1 MQRWRLWL
9 EKPRGG
15 KGSRCY
21 HLPFCIHR
29 ESLMAYRNLEI
40 SNRGAVRTIV
50 VNRPD
55 KLNALNRD
63 TLNEL
68 GLVFAQAAQDDA
80 VRVVVLTGAGEKAF
94 VAGAD
99 IAEMNGY
106 TPVQAQGFSRAGQRL
121 MTSIERLGKPVIA
134 RVQGFALGGGME
146 LAMACHLRVASE
158 KAKFGQPE
166 INLGLIPGFGGT
178 QRLLRLAGRG
188 AALELCLTGAPINA
202 QRAYEL
208 GIVTRVVAPE
218 ALDEAVNTLAD
229 QLAAAAPL
237 AAAGILDAV
246 LQGGETAIDQGLEF
260 ETQGFALAFSTEDM
274 REGTTA
280 FLEKRKPQFTGR

>member
-1 MQRWRLWL
+1 MQRDIRELRTSSMA
-9 EKPRGG
+9 KVPAATIPV
-15 KGSRCY
+15 
-21 HLPFCIHR
+21 LP
-29 ESLMAYRNLEI
+29 SLGLLMAFRNLETHH
-40 SNRGAVRTIV
+40 RGGIRTIV

-55 KLNALNRD
+55 KLNALNRE

-68 GLVFAQAAQDDA
+68 TIAFAQAAQDDD
-80 VRVVVLTGAGEKAF
+80 VRVVVLAGAGEKAF

-106 TPVQAQGFSRAGQRL
+106 TPTQALAFSRTGQRL
-121 MTSIERLGKPVIA
+121 MSSIERLGKPVIA
-134 RVQGFALGGGME
+134 RIQGFALGGGME
-146 LAMACHLRVASE
+146 LAMACHLRVASD

-188 AALELCLTGAPINA
+188 AALELCLTGATINA

-208 GIVTRVVAPE
+208 GVITRVVAPE
-218 ALDEAVNTLAD
+218 ALDETVAALAD

-246 LQGGETAIDQGLEF
+246 LSGGETAIDQGLEF

-274 REGTTA
+274 REGTSA
-280 FLEKRKPQFTGR
+280 FLEKRKAAFVGR

>member
-1 MQRWRLWL
+1 
-9 EKPRGG
+9 
-15 KGSRCY
+15 
-21 HLPFCIHR
+21 
-29 ESLMAYRNLEI
+29 MAYRNLEI
-40 SNRGAVRTIV
+40 GNRGAVRVVT

-68 GLVFAQAAQDDA
+68 TLAFNQAAQDDA

-106 TPVQAQGFSRAGQRL
+106 SPVQAQSFSRTGQRL
-121 MTSIERLGKPVIA
+121 MSSIERLGKPVIA
-134 RVQGFALGGGME
+134 RIQGFALGGGME

-178 QRLLRLAGRG
+178 QRLLRLAGRS
-188 AALELCLTGAPINA
+188 AALELCLTGAPIGA

-208 GIVTRVVAPE
+208 GLVNRVVAPE
-218 ALDEAVNTLAD
+218 ALDQAVDALAD

-237 AAAGILDAV
+237 AAAGILDAI
-246 LQGGETAIDQGLEF
+246 LLGGESALDQGLEF
-260 ETQGFALAFSTEDM
+260 ETQGFALMFSTEDM
-274 REGTTA
+274 REGTGA
-280 FLEKRKPQFTGR
+280 FLQKRKAAFKGA

>member
-1 MQRWRLWL
+1 
-9 EKPRGG
+9 
-15 KGSRCY
+15 
-21 HLPFCIHR
+21 
-29 ESLMAYRNLEI
+29 MAYRNLELG
-40 SNRGAVRTIV
+40 NRGAVRTIV

-55 KLNALNRD
+55 KLNALDRQ

-68 GLVFAQAAQDDA
+68 TLAFAQAAQDDA
-80 VRVVVLTGAGEKAF
+80 VRVVVLAGAGEKAF

-99 IAEMNGY
+99 ISEMSGCSS
-106 TPVQAQGFSRAGQRL
+106 VQAQAFSRAGQRL
-121 MTSIERLGKPVIA
+121 MSSIERLGKPVIA

-178 QRLLRLAGRG
+178 QRLLRLAGRS
-188 AALELCLTGAPINA
+188 AALELCLTGTPVNA

-208 GIVTRVVAPE
+208 GIVNRVVAPE
-218 ALDEAVNTLAD
+218 ALDETVEALAD

-246 LQGGETAIDQGLEF
+246 LQGGETSLDQGLEF
-260 ETQGFALAFSTEDM
+260 ETQGFALMFSTEDM
-274 REGTTA
+274 REGTRA
-280 FLEKRKPQFTGR
+280 FLEKRKAAFKGR

>member
-1 MQRWRLWL
+1 
-9 EKPRGG
+9 
-15 KGSRCY
+15 
-21 HLPFCIHR
+21 
-29 ESLMAYRNLEI
+29 MAYRNLEI
-40 SNRGAVRTIV
+40 SNRGAVRTII

-68 GLVFAQAAQDDA
+68 TIVFAQAAQDDA
-80 VRVVVLTGAGEKAF
+80 VRVVVLAGAGEKAF

-121 MTSIERLGKPVIA
+121 LTSIERLGKPVIA
-134 RVQGFALGGGME
+134 RIQGFALGGGME

-158 KAKFGQPE
+158 NAKLGQPE

-188 AALELCLTGAPINA
+188 AALELCLTGAPITA

-208 GIVTRVVAPE
+208 GVVTRVVAAA
-218 ALDEAVNTLAD
+218 ALDTEVDALAD
-229 QLAAAAPL
+229 KLAAAAPL

-246 LQGGETAIDQGLEF
+246 LQGGETGIDQGLEF
-260 ETQGFALAFSTEDM
+260 ETQAFALAFSTEDM
-274 REGTTA
+274 REGTQA
-280 FLEKRKPQFTGR
+280 FLEKRKAHFKGC